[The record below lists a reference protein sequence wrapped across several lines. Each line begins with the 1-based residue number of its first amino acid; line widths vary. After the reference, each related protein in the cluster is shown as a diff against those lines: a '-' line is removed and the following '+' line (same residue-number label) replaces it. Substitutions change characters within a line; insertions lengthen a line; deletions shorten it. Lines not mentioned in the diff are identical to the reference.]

1 VKIFIANSAIGD
13 LEGIK
18 EYYEEEGVPHIGK
31 QFVSSIINHIQAL
44 RDNPDV
50 GRVVPEFDEPKI
62 RELIHSPFRVV
73 YVREERSIHVV
84 RVWRSERKLVFPEAE
99 AKSFNRS
106 GK

>member
-1 VKIFIANSAIGD
+1 MKIFIANSAISD

-18 EYYEEEGVPHIGK
+18 EFYEEEGVPHVGK
-31 QFVSSIINHIQAL
+31 EFVSSIINHIQTL

-50 GRVVPEFDEPKI
+50 GRMVPEFDEPKI
-62 RELIHSPFRVV
+62 REIIHSPFRIV

-84 RVWRSERKLVFPEAE
+84 RVWRSERKLVFPEAGT
-99 AKSFNRS
+99 KSINRF